1 MRLLTPTN
9 LKLGHTAGCLP
20 WSGCLGKPI
29 RARCLSDSG
38 GDFRQLIFHRFS
50 TQSLTANLEARI
62 LAEV

>member
-20 WSGCLGKPI
+20 WSGCLGNQS
-29 RARCLSDSG
+29 ARGG